1 MGGYRV
7 REMKIFDG
15 YNVIGAGGKLG
26 LNLSQE
32 DKEERL
38 LRLLSSYRVHGRL
51 RGRFLVVFDGH
62 YGRLA
67 EGPRRYTRGMIGV
80 EWAVGESADA
90 VIVRK
95 VRKSSNP
102 KGLEVITSDGEVLR
116 KVRQARGRGTRSEDF
131 LRKVEE
137 VSRSVPE
144 FEKPGP
150 PSAGEVEEWL
160 LLFGEKGRDEDPGD
174 GRLTAPDLRDTL
186 PRDGKR
192 GGERDDKGR

>member
-1 MGGYRV
+1 MTGGWSGGYRV

-15 YNVIGAGGKLG
+15 YNVIGAGGRLG
-26 LNLSQE
+26 LSLSQE

-38 LRLLSSYRVHGRL
+38 LSLLSSYRVHARL
-51 RGRFLVVFDGH
+51 KGRFLVVFDGH

-67 EGPRRYTRGMIGV
+67 EGPRRYSRGMIDV

-90 VIVRK
+90 LIVRK
-95 VRKSSNP
+95 VRKSLNP

-116 KVRQARGRGTRSEDF
+116 KVRHARARGTQSEDF

-137 VSRSVPE
+137 VSRSVPHS
-144 FEKPGP
+144 EKPGP

-160 LLFGEKGRDEDPGD
+160 LLFSGEGGDGDPGEGD
-174 GRLTAPDLRDTL
+174 
-186 PRDGKR
+186 
-192 GGERDDKGR
+192 

>member
-7 REMKIFDG
+7 KKMKIFDG

-26 LNLSQE
+26 LSLSQE

-38 LRLLSSYRVHGRL
+38 LRLLSSYRVHARS

-67 EGPRRYTRGMIGV
+67 EGPRRYTRGVIGV
-80 EWAVGESADA
+80 EWAVGESADV
-90 VIVRK
+90 VIIRK
-95 VRKSSNP
+95 VRKSRNP

-116 KVRQARGRGTRSEDF
+116 KVRQARARGTRSEDF

-160 LLFGEKGRDEDPGD
+160 LLFGEKGRDEEPGE
-174 GRLTAPDLRDTL
+174 GQLTATDLRDTL

-192 GGERDDKGR
+192 GGKRDGKGR